1 MKTPEITENTTLVE
15 LAAIVS
21 DALERAGI
29 TATLSGGA
37 AVSIYTDSRYL
48 SEDLDFVTVA
58 MANELEK
65 ALVPLGFVRTG
76 KPRLSVFEHPAT
88 QWYLEFPPAPLS
100 FGDTYIDSSMC
111 TIIETSVGKLRIIT
125 PTHSVMDRL
134 IAAAAWH
141 EPQSLEQAL
150 MVAESQDDNI
160 DWVELD
166 AWVMQEGIVTDKE
179 TIEFY
184 RKVGRFVPSRTD

>member
-1 MKTPEITENTTLVE
+1 MPEISERTTLKE

-21 DALERAGI
+21 DTLERAGI

-37 AVSIYTDSRYL
+37 AVGIYTENQYK

-58 MANELEK
+58 VVDDLEK
-65 ALVPLGFVRTG
+65 ALTPLGFIRTG

-100 FGDTYIDSSMC
+100 FGDTYVDPSSC
-111 TIIETSVGKLRIIT
+111 ALIKTPFGNLRIIT

-134 IAAAAWH
+134 IAAVAWN

-150 MVAESQDDNI
+150 LVTMHQHDNI
-160 DWVELD
+160 DWAELD
-166 AWVMQEGIVTDKE
+166 IWVMKEGIVRDKE

-184 RKVGRFVPSRTD
+184 RQVGRSLPTKQA

>member
-111 TIIETSVGKLRIIT
+111 AIIETSVGKLRIIT

>member
-1 MKTPEITENTTLVE
+1 MPEISERTTLKE

-21 DALERAGI
+21 DTLERAGI

-37 AVSIYTDSRYL
+37 AVGIYNQYK

-58 MANELEK
+58 VVDDLEK
-65 ALVPLGFVRTG
+65 ALTSLGFIRTG

-100 FGDTYIDSSMC
+100 FGDTYVDPSSC
-111 TIIETSVGKLRIIT
+111 ALIKTPFGNLRIIT

-134 IAAAAWH
+134 IAA
-141 EPQSLEQAL
+141 
-150 MVAESQDDNI
+150 VA
-160 DWVELD
+160 
-166 AWVMQEGIVTDKE
+166 
-179 TIEFY
+179 
-184 RKVGRFVPSRTD
+184 